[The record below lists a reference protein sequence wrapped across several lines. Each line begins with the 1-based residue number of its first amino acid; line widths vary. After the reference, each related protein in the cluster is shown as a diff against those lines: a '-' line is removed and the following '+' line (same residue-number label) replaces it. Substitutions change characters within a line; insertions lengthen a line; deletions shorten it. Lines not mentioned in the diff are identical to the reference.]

1 VIRNFIYSSTKLL
14 TSSEDTIRF
23 CFKEA
28 ELLKRIEPACRQQA
42 LDHCFKEAE
51 LLKRIELST
60 SSLPRK
66 CSTPEL
72 QQLLVT
78 ERETRLELA
87 TYSLE
92 GYRSTK

>member
-1 VIRNFIYSSTKLL
+1 MNFETLSAFAGILPKAMLSKV
-14 TSSEDTIRF
+14 
-23 CFKEA
+23 
-28 ELLKRIEPACRQQA
+28 
-42 LDHCFKEAE
+42 E